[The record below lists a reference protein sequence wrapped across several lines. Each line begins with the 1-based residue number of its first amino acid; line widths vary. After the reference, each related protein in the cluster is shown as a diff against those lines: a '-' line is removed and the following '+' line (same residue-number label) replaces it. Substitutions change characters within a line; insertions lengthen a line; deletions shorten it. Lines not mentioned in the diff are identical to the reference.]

1 MSAEVIVVV
10 GARGGCGAST
20 LAALLA
26 RERARRRTGRV
37 ALVDLDHG
45 HGGIEVLLGTED
57 RPGARWPDLARVRG
71 TFSAADLD
79 GVLPR
84 WQGVEVLGAD
94 RRGGATPD
102 DSVAAV
108 WGALV
113 EGCSTVVVDLPTR
126 SATDGRAPQVLADR
140 TDLLL
145 VTPQDVLGVSG
156 AVALEVALGGGPGRV
171 VLRRRGRA
179 RVSPAEVG
187 AVLGM
192 PVVAR
197 LPEDRSL
204 AEATDRG
211 LGPQLRHWSPVRRAV
226 ARIAGAVGRG

>member
-1 MSAEVIVVV
+1 MPAEVILVV

-26 RERARRRTGRV
+26 RERARSRRGRV
-37 ALVDLDHG
+37 ALVDLDRG
-45 HGGIEVLLGTED
+45 HGGIEVLLGTEG
-57 RPGARWPDLARVRG
+57 RPGARWPDLAQVRG

-84 WQGVEVLGAD
+84 WDGVEVLGAD
-94 RRGGATPD
+94 RRGEVPSAEAVG
-102 DSVAAV
+102 AV
-108 WGALV
+108 WAALT
-113 EGCSTVVVDLPTR
+113 EGCSTVVADLPAR
-126 SATDGRAPQVLADR
+126 WVVDGRGLEVLAGR

-156 AVALEVALGGGPGRV
+156 AVGLGAAIGAGPGQV

-187 AVLGM
+187 AVVGL
-192 PVVAR
+192 PVLTR
-197 LPEDRSL
+197 LPTDRSL
-204 AEATDRG
+204 SEAVDRG
-211 LGPQLRHWSPVRRAV
+211 LGPVLRPWSPVRGAV
-226 ARIAGAVGRG
+226 RRIARSVGRV

>member
-1 MSAEVIVVV
+1 MSAEVLVVV

-79 GVLPR
+79 GMLPR

-94 RRGGATPD
+94 RRGGATSD

-108 WGALV
+108 WAALV
-113 EGCSTVVVDLPTR
+113 EGCSTVVVDLPAG
-126 SATDGRAPQVLADR
+126 SVTDGYANEVIAGR

-156 AVALEVALGGGPGRV
+156 AVGVRAVLGAGPGRV
-171 VLRRRGRA
+171 VLRRRGRP
-179 RVSPAEVG
+179 RVSPPEVE
-187 AVLGM
+187 AVLGL

-197 LPEDRSL
+197 LTGDRGL
-204 AEATDRG
+204 AEAVDRG
-211 LGPQLRHWSPVRRAV
+211 LGPQLRPWSPVRRTV
-226 ARIAGAVGRG
+226 ARLAVAVGRG